1 MFERFTTEARSIVVQ
16 AQDEA
21 RLIKHNYVGTEHLLL
36 AMLRPDTATAA
47 ALSTLGISLE
57 PTRAMVVDIVGEG
70 GSSPT
75 GHIPFTPRAKKVLEL
90 SLREAIKLGD
100 NSIRAEHVLL
110 GLVRE
115 GEGVA
120 AQVLVK
126 QGASLDQVRDAALAR
141 LTRSPVG
148 HPPPPSHRA
157 GGQTPATD
165 SALAVARQLAAT
177 GPLGS
182 HHLLEALARSPDSA
196 AARVL
201 AALGVDAEALSAKID
216 EIGLDGTTDLTPAES
231 AARRMTVRL
240 DSFAEGD
247 AGDPA
252 ARRAVIELGDE
263 RTVALVEMITGAAGG
278 PLRGDDPAAGS
289 LVGLWHAVS
298 FELAKVAERLNGSPE
313 QGEGGEGD
321 DEGGMLGPVRAAIQG
336 RLRRR
341 RPAPEPD

>member
-21 RLIKHNYVGTEHLLL
+21 RLVKHNYVGTEHLLL
-36 AMLRPDTATAA
+36 AMLLPDTGTAA
-47 ALSTLGISLE
+47 ALSSVGISLE
-57 PTRAMVVDIVGEG
+57 PTRSMVVDIVGEG

-100 NSIRAEHVLL
+100 NNIRAEHVLL

-126 QGASLDQVRDAALAR
+126 QRASLDQVREAALAQ
-141 LTRSPVG
+141 LNRSPGVR
-148 HPPPPSHRA
+148 PAPSSRSA

-165 SALAVARQLAAT
+165 TALAVARQLAAT

-182 HHLLEALARSPDSA
+182 HHLLEALARSPESA

-231 AARRMTVRL
+231 AARRITVRL
-240 DSFAEGD
+240 DAGAD
-247 AGDPA
+247 ADDTAG
-252 ARRAVIELGDE
+252 RRAVIEFGDE
-263 RTVALVEMITGAAGG
+263 RTVNLVEMITGAAGG

-298 FELAKVAERLNGSPE
+298 FELAKVAERLTGSPDP
-313 QGEGGEGD
+313 GEGEQSE
-321 DEGGMLGPVRAAIQG
+321 DEGRMLAPVRAAIHG